1 MTISYRYGRNI
12 YLNMTNR
19 CPNSCTFCV
28 RNCRDSLGDADSLWL
43 DEEPTVEETMES
55 LDRYVPGSYD
65 EVVFCGYGE
74 PTERF
79 DDIVKVANLI
89 HERLGKKV
97 RLNTNGLGNLING
110 RDIIPEMKG
119 VFDSVSISLNA
130 PDAGTYMSLCSPE
143 FGDGSYDSLISFIE
157 GCRDTVGDVTVSV
170 VSGTISQAQED
181 ECERIASRLG
191 VRYRC
196 R

>member
-19 CPNSCTFCV
+19 CPNSCMFCV
-28 RNCRDSLGDADSLWL
+28 RNCRDPLGDADSLRL
-43 DEEPTVEETMES
+43 DKEPTVEQTMES

-89 HERLGKKV
+89 HER
-97 RLNTNGLGNLING
+97 
-110 RDIIPEMKG
+110 
-119 VFDSVSISLNA
+119 
-130 PDAGTYMSLCSPE
+130 
-143 FGDGSYDSLISFIE
+143 
-157 GCRDTVGDVTVSV
+157 
-170 VSGTISQAQED
+170 
-181 ECERIASRLG
+181 
-191 VRYRC
+191 
-196 R
+196 